1 MKNQEMIKIH
11 LSSFHDSSFIAQ
23 VFFSRSLLQDKRL
36 KVVAIKL
43 HSLLMCINKLKFE
56 EGSKKEM
63 AMRVEVLEIN
73 ESIIFKLNPFEAK
86 NNGIK

>member
-1 MKNQEMIKIH
+1 
-11 LSSFHDSSFIAQ
+11 
-23 VFFSRSLLQDKRL
+23 
-36 KVVAIKL
+36 
-43 HSLLMCINKLKFE
+43 MCINKLKFE

-86 NNGIK
+86 NNGIKW